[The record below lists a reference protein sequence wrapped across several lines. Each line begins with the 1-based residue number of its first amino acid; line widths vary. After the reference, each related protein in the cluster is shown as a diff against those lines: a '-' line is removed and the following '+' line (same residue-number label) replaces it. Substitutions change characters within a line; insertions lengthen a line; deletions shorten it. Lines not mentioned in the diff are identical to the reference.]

1 MARPNHRADAQ
12 ETAWMNAW
20 VQGDERA
27 FELLFERL
35 APVLFGFFARSFGRG
50 PLAEDLVQTT
60 FLKLHR
66 ARDTYRQD
74 ASVRPWVFTIA
85 ARVRLDH
92 LRKRKGFELAHSE
105 EDLASLEQS
114 APDPTPD
121 PADEAL
127 ARSDRDAFIRAA
139 IEKLPESQR
148 VVVLLHRYEG
158 LTLAEIAS
166 TLDTTEGAVK
176 LRAHRAYTTLRKLL
190 APLTEQDARRERSF
204 DDDDT
209 DHRP

>member
-1 MARPNHRADAQ
+1 
-12 ETAWMNAW
+12 MNAW

-50 PLAEDLVQTT
+50 PVAEDLVQTT

-74 ASVRPWVFTIA
+74 AALRPWVFTIA

-92 LRKRKGFELAHSE
+92 LRKRRGFELAHTE
-105 EDLASLEQS
+105 DDLANLEQS
-114 APDPTPD
+114 APDPAPD

-127 ARSDRDAFIRAA
+127 ARSDRDAFIRTA
-139 IEKLPESQR
+139 IDKLPESQR

-158 LTLAEIAS
+158 LTLVEIAS
-166 TLDTTEGAVK
+166 ALDTTEGAIK

-190 APLTEQDARRERSF
+190 APLAEHAAPRSTS
-204 DDDDT
+204 DSHHDTDDT
-209 DHRP
+209 DDRS